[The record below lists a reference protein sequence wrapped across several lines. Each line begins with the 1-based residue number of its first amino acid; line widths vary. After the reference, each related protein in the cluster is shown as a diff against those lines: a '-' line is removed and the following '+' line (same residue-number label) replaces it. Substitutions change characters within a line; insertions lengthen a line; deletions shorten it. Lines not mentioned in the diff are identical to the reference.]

1 MFKPLSPKSIHPP
14 FGNYVHGV
22 EIPANAKIVQTSGQ
36 LGISKD
42 GAIPD
47 NAAAQADIC
56 FHSIEAILAEAG
68 LSLSAVVHLRTYVT
82 NREDF
87 ASYMQVR
94 DRFFPDNPPAST
106 LLIVTGFT
114 RPEFLVE
121 IEALAIAT
129 A

>member
-22 EIPANAKIVQTSGQ
+22 EISANAKFVQTSGQ

-47 NAAAQADIC
+47 GASAQAEIC
-56 FHSIEAILAEAG
+56 FRSIEAILAEAG
-68 LSLSAVVHLRTYVT
+68 LALTDVIHLRTYVT
-82 NREDF
+82 KRDDF

-94 DRFFPDNPPAST
+94 DKFFPDHPPAST
-106 LLIVTGFT
+106 LLIVNGFT

-121 IEALAIAT
+121 IEALAIASD
-129 A
+129 